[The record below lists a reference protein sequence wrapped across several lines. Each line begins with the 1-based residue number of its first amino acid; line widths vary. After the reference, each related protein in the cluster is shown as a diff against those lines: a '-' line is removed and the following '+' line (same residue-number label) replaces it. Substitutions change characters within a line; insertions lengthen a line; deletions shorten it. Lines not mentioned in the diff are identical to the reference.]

1 MPNRVAIVGVG
12 CTPFRPSSPEVSFRE
27 MIFEAAVS
35 AYDDAG
41 IEPGQVDTFVSVS
54 EDYQEGTAIVDE
66 YVPDQLGAVLKPV
79 HTIAADGITALGAI
93 FLQLQTG
100 EFDIA
105 VIEGRSKAS
114 NVLYP
119 AYVEAMALD
128 PVSVRPLD
136 FHPRFVAGLDMRAF
150 LESSGNTEAQAAAVA
165 VKNRGNAQRNPLA
178 AYGGSVSVEDV
189 MASIVVAD
197 PLREAQCASTAD
209 GSIVMVIATEEAAAK
224 MKGSPVYIKGIGWG
238 QETPNLEERDW
249 GRAGYAADAARR
261 AYKMAGIV
269 EPAREIHLAEVDDT
283 FAYKELQHLEELSLA
298 PAGRSGAMLENGE
311 FDFDGRLPVNVS
323 GGNLGCGYTH
333 DLSGLRSVLEVVL
346 QLRGEARWRQLDSAR
361 TGLAQSW
368 RGVPT
373 ASGGV
378 AILEAAL

>member
-1 MPNRVAIVGVG
+1 MPQRVAIVGVG
-12 CTPFRPSSPEVSFRE
+12 YTSFRPSSPEFSFRE

-35 AYDDAG
+35 AYQDAG

-54 EDYQEGTAIVDE
+54 EDYLEGTAIADE

-79 HTIAADGITALGAI
+79 HTITSDGITALGAI
-93 FLQLQTG
+93 LMQLRTG

-105 VIEGRSKAS
+105 VVEGRSKAS

-136 FHPRFVAGLDMRAF
+136 FHPRFVAGMEMRAF
-150 LESSGNTEAQAAAVA
+150 LASSGNTAEQTSAVV
-165 VKNRGNAQRNPLA
+165 VKNRGNAQRNPMA
-178 AYGGSVSVEDV
+178 AYGCSFSVDDV
-189 MASIVVAD
+189 TSSRLVAD
-197 PLREAQCASTAD
+197 PLREDQSASTAD
-209 GSIVMVIATEEAAAK
+209 GSIVMVLATEQAAAR

-249 GRAGYAADAARR
+249 GRAGYAEDAASR

-269 EPAREIHLAEVDDT
+269 EPASEIHLAEVDDT
-283 FAYKELQHLEELSLA
+283 FAYKELQHLEALGLA
-298 PAGRSGAMLENGE
+298 AHGRSGAMLEAGE
-311 FDFDGRLPVNVS
+311 FSFDGRLPVNVS
-323 GGNLGCGYTH
+323 GGSLGCGYTH
-333 DLSGLRSVLEVVL
+333 DLSGLRSVLEIVL
-346 QLRGEARWRQLDSAR
+346 QLRGEARWRQLDNVKL
-361 TGLAQSW
+361 GLAQSW

-373 ASGGV
+373 ATGGV
-378 AILEAAL
+378 AILEAA